1 MNNLTEL
8 ITTLCM
14 PMVLVSCLALGY
26 ILKHWIKDVDNKL
39 IPTILAVVGAVLAC
53 LVNEGISVEII
64 TAGVIS
70 GLASTGLHQ
79 TFKNLIEKQNN

>member
-8 ITTLCM
+8 ITTLCI

-39 IPTILAVVGAVLAC
+39 IPTILAVVGAVLGC

-79 TFKNLIEKQNN
+79 TFKNLIEKQE

>member
-1 MNNLTEL
+1 MNNITEL
-8 ITTLCM
+8 ITTLCI
-14 PMVLVSCLALGY
+14 PMVLVACLALGY

-39 IPTILAVVGAVLAC
+39 IPTILAVVGAVLSC